1 MEFGFW
7 KKNKYG
13 TLKYTSISDNEK
25 ISLAEDEEF
34 WNILELDRWIL
45 FQSLD
50 RIYIFDTKTKS
61 TDIIESGDC
70 NY

>member
-61 TDIIESGDC
+61 TDIIESETC